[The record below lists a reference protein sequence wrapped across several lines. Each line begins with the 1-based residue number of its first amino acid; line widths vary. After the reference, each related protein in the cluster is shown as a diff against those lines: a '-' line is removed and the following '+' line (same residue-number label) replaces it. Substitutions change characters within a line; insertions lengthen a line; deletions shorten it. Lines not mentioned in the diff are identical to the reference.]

1 MISNSTE
8 EENLINQISS
18 RILFFPKEQ
27 EIDNNNQ
34 LVKVSKLTKD
44 DSKNT
49 RLFSNSG
56 MCLVEKIVTSND
68 EKQLNTDT
76 IEYSPNNNNVVTHQ
90 QLVKFLIREII
101 YYLDT
106 ITIMTRCLAINKNI
120 LNMMN
125 ITMEERSFS
134 NNKSLSAYNNAYI
147 VHSSFDI
154 SDFLLPGEVLFDVEF
169 KIESKD
175 QGWASVNESSSWV
188 EMKISGFS
196 QKKDIYI
203 DMVVPLAKNF
213 KEKKFKT
220 INVIY
225 SGHKNS
231 NCDKNIFEK
240 LKNRNNKV
248 EIIARC
254 MYGGWECH
262 INSFKVIFRVLKVN
276 RQ

>member
-1 MISNSTE
+1 
-8 EENLINQISS
+8 
-18 RILFFPKEQ
+18 
-27 EIDNNNQ
+27 
-34 LVKVSKLTKD
+34 
-44 DSKNT
+44 
-49 RLFSNSG
+49 
-56 MCLVEKIVTSND
+56 
-68 EKQLNTDT
+68 
-76 IEYSPNNNNVVTHQ
+76 
-90 QLVKFLIREII
+90 
-101 YYLDT
+101 
-106 ITIMTRCLAINKNI
+106 
-120 LNMMN
+120 
-125 ITMEERSFS
+125 
-134 NNKSLSAYNNAYI
+134 
-147 VHSSFDI
+147 
-154 SDFLLPGEVLFDVEF
+154 
-169 KIESKD
+169 
-175 QGWASVNESSSWV
+175 VNESSSWV